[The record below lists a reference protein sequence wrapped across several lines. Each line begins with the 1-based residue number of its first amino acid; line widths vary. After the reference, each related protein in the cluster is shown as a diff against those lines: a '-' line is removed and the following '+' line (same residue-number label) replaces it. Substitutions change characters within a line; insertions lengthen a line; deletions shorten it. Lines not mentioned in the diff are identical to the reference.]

1 MKYDGRRIMRFVVER
16 NGVMYILKNEFI
28 WISLILIGLFFS
40 SATPYSDQSIVSPLE
55 RFDWTWAEPVLS
67 TVDFEYAGGPVSLEA
82 KGSVGLIEFL
92 IRKAAHFTVFFALG
106 ALLVKAVSRTRLHAG
121 LTILF
126 AWALANTV
134 AIFDEFHQSL
144 TPERTPLIQDILL
157 DSFGAACGVLL
168 VGGYYLWKHGR
179 TNRSRSGYVSPR
191 W

>member
-1 MKYDGRRIMRFVVER
+1 MKRDGRRIMRLVIER
-16 NGVMYILKNEFI
+16 KGVMYILKNEFI
-28 WISLILIGLFFS
+28 WIGLILIGLFFS

-55 RFDWTWAEPVLS
+55 RINWTWAEPILA

-82 KGSVGLIEFL
+82 KGSAGLIEFL

-121 LTILF
+121 LTLLF

-144 TPERTPLIQDILL
+144 TPERTPLIQDIML
-157 DSFGAACGVLL
+157 DSFGAACGILL
-168 VGGYYLWKHGR
+168 IGGFLLFKQGR
-179 TNRSRSGYVSPR
+179 HKRSRSGFVSPR

>member
-1 MKYDGRRIMRFVVER
+1 
-16 NGVMYILKNEFI
+16 MYILKNEFI

-55 RFDWTWAEPVLS
+55 RIDWTWAEPVLS

-106 ALLVKAVSRTRLHAG
+106 VLLVKAVSRTRLHAG